1 MNVRRTTLKASAT
14 RTPSAQRCASSTT
27 QECGKRQAHRSAK
40 ATTYPTYPCSMQCV
54 SNPTTTKIPRPN
66 TKIDPERINLE
77 TKLRTVKQA
86 RRTKAT
92 HNVQLRSANATR
104 ECEVQRRN
112 ASVMC
117 GREAS
122 ARRANAQRK
131 SANSNA
137 KCKCKHANANRK
149 RATRETQTQTYKC
162 EGQRQPAIVKC
173 RRNGQMGNANT
184 NAKAA
189 FKFEKQGRHTQFGAQ
204 HENSSIHKCM

>member
-1 MNVRRTTLKASAT
+1 MQSHKN
-14 RTPSAQRCASSTT
+14 SSIFHVPHAACGT
-27 QECGKRQAHRSAK
+27 Q
-40 ATTYPTYPCSMQCV
+40 CS
-54 SNPTTTKIPRPN
+54 SDLAATKIPRPN

-189 FKFEKQGRHTQFGAQ
+189 FKFVKQGRHTQFGAQ